1 MNPLRYDNQDVEQAF
16 ELYRELSLKGVITG
30 DKANTYKV
38 NENVYTLTNQF
49 AEKFDADC
57 ITVGQ
62 EVHLIPRTKLS
73 PYHISNEYIKRHFL
87 GSKSSNSDIYLMYLC
102 SIVLIGS
109 FYNSYQSNE
118 PTLDFITY
126 EVWVQQ
132 VNERIES
139 LKAHD
144 EEQLEKLEKEFSY
157 RWTAIIEKWE
167 TLDELKESATRQTG
181 RTMSRLSFI
190 DTVRRFL
197 EDYDLVNLIGQNE
210 VTLTEKTKVIV
221 GRYFMEREFNR
232 GILEFLY
239 GFEEQEEY
247 DAGYK

>member
-1 MNPLRYDNQDVEQAF
+1 MRFDSQEVEQAF
-16 ELYRELSLKGVITG
+16 ELYRELALKGVISG
-30 DKANTYKV
+30 DKANTYKL
-38 NENVYTLTNQF
+38 NEAIYTLTNQF
-49 AEKFDADC
+49 VDKLDADC

-62 EVHLIPRTKLS
+62 EVHLIPKTKLS
-73 PYHISNEYIKRHFL
+73 PFHISNESIKRHFL

-118 PTLDFITY
+118 PTIDFMTY

-139 LKAHD
+139 LKRHD
-144 EEQLEKLEKEFSY
+144 QEQLEKLEKEYSY
-157 RWTAIIEKWE
+157 RWSAIIEKWE
-167 TLDELKESATRQTG
+167 TLDELKESASRQTG

-197 EDYDLVNLIGQNE
+197 EEYDLVEFIGQNE
-210 VTLTEKTKVIV
+210 VSLTEKTKVIV

-239 GFEEQEEY
+239 GFEEQE
-247 DAGYK
+247 DTHASYK

>member
-1 MNPLRYDNQDVEQAF
+1 MKTLRYEGHDVEQAF
-16 ELYRELSLKGVITG
+16 ELYRELALKGVITG
-30 DKANTYKV
+30 DKANTFKV
-38 NENVYTLTNQF
+38 NETVYTLINQF
-49 AEKFDADC
+49 ADKMDADC
-57 ITVGQ
+57 LTVGQ

-73 PYHISNEYIKRHFL
+73 PFHISNDTIKRQFL
-87 GSKSSNSDIYLMYLC
+87 GSKSNNSDIYLMYLC

-144 EEQLEKLEKEFSY
+144 DEQLEKLEKEYSY
-157 RWTAIIEKWE
+157 RWSTIIEKWE
-167 TLDELKESATRQTG
+167 TLDELKESVTKQSG
-181 RTMSRLSFI
+181 RTLSRLSFI

-197 EDYDLVNLIGQNE
+197 AEFDLVELIGQNE
-210 VTLTEKTKVIV
+210 VALTEKTKVIV

-239 GFEEQEEY
+239 SFEDEEED
-247 DAGYK
+247 DASY

>member
-1 MNPLRYDNQDVEQAF
+1 MRFDSQEVEQAF
-16 ELYRELSLKGVITG
+16 ELYRELALKGVISG

-38 NENVYTLTNQF
+38 NEAIYTLTNQF
-49 AEKFDADC
+49 VDKLDADC
-57 ITVGQ
+57 ITVGH

-73 PYHISNEYIKRHFL
+73 PFHISNEYIKRQFL

-109 FYNSYQSNE
+109 FYNSYQSTE
-118 PTLDFITY
+118 PTIEFMTY

-132 VNERIES
+132 VNDRIES
-139 LKAHD
+139 LKRHD
-144 EEQLEKLEKEFSY
+144 QEQLEKLEKEYSY
-157 RWTAIIEKWE
+157 RWSAIIEKWE
-167 TLDELKESATRQTG
+167 TLDELKESASRQTG

-197 EDYDLVNLIGQNE
+197 QEYDLVEFIGQNE
-210 VTLTEKTKVIV
+210 VSLTEKTKVIV

-239 GFEEQEEY
+239 GFEEQEDTHASY
-247 DAGYK
+247 